1 MMMQLLE
8 WDVVDYNEY
17 ETMSH
22 DDVALEMEHIELWAV
37 RNDVT

>member
-8 WDVVDYNEY
+8 WDVADYNEY

-22 DDVALEMEHIELWAV
+22 DDVAFEMGHIELWAV
-37 RNDVT
+37 QNDVT